1 MRALLAGL
9 VAAGVGLAS
18 VAPAGADPDA
28 GVSKD
33 AGAAPPKTVLTYYG
47 LRKYELDPEVTDE
60 DKLREWQDFIERSK
74 EQVEYAKAA
83 VERWKHAAR
92 VRVLEQVRAD
102 DKNDALAPED
112 KMKSWERILT
122 LYPKSPDARTA
133 QKRVAYW
140 RAEETKRRVEAAEE
154 VERAKGSKAERIR
167 AWRVVARWA
176 AGAPEGRA
184 ADKRIDAL
192 EQQLYSEAES
202 LDRIQRVDPKTKLEA
217 WRELLSVDPRPAY
230 RKTAE
235 KRVAE
240 LEEKN

>member
-1 MRALLAGL
+1 M
-9 VAAGVGLAS
+9 
-18 VAPAGADPDA
+18 
-28 GVSKD
+28 
-33 AGAAPPKTVLTYYG
+33 TYYG
-47 LRKYELDPEVTDE
+47 LRKYELEADVEDE
-60 DKLREWQDFIERSK
+60 AKLREWQAFIERTK

-83 VERWKHAAR
+83 VERWKNAAR
-92 VRVLEQVRAD
+92 VRVLEQVRGD
-102 DKNDALAPED
+102 DKNDALSPEE
-112 KMKSWERILT
+112 KMKSWARILE

-133 QKRVAYW
+133 QKRVGFW

-167 AWRVVARWA
+167 AWRLVSKWA

-217 WRELLSVDPRPAY
+217 WRELLSVQPRPTY
-230 RKTAE
+230 KKTAE
-235 KRVAE
+235 KRIAE
-240 LEEKN
+240 LEAK